1 MEKIITGITESRQR
15 ALELP
20 AEQRWLLHL
29 ISWSSLTFLGTM
41 GMAAVLHAATP

>member
-1 MEKIITGITESRQR
+1 MEKIITGIVESRQR

-29 ISWSSLTFLGTM
+29 VSWSSLTLLGTL
-41 GMAAVLHAATP
+41 GMAAVLHAATS